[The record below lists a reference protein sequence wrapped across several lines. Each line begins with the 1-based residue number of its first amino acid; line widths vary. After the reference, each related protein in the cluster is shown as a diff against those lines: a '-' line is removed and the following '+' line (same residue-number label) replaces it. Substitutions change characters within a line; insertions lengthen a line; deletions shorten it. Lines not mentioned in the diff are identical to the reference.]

1 MKQIIYIIVLLLHQL
16 LAGDKIEQK
25 ISLEYWLNENLK
37 IFSVDNAI
45 LLEIEND
52 KIRITSNNWFGET
65 LLNEN
70 IQYENQSFV
79 GDNIFNKM
87 LTERIIS
94 KEDSW
99 IEEYNLL
106 NNKKIKVRFL
116 FSAQEDDLRLY
127 RMDIREI
134 NRDDDINKINKIIL
148 NNDIIMVWTDLNKKI
163 KKIKFVYKNN
173 TYLISY
179 INEK

>member
-1 MKQIIYIIVLLLHQL
+1 MKQIIYIIVLLLYQL

-79 GDNIFNKM
+79 VDNIFNKM

>member
-1 MKQIIYIIVLLLHQL
+1 LKQIIYIIVLLLYQL

>member
-1 MKQIIYIIVLLLHQL
+1 MKQIFYIIVFLSYQL
-16 LAGDKIEQK
+16 FASDKIAQN
-25 ISLEYWLNENLK
+25 ISMEYWLNENLK

-52 KIRITSNNWFGET
+52 KISITPNNWFGET

-70 IQYENQSFV
+70 IQYENQSFFE
-79 GDNIFNKM
+79 DNIFNKM
-87 LTERIIS
+87 LIERIIS

-99 IEEYNLL
+99 IEKHHLL
-106 NNKKIKVRFL
+106 NNKKIRVRFL
-116 FSAQEDDLRLY
+116 FSTQEDNLRLY
-127 RMDIREI
+127 RMDIREL
-134 NRDDDINKINKIIL
+134 NQDNDTNKINKIIL
-148 NNDIIMVWTDLNKKI
+148 NNDIIMVWTDLEKKI

-179 INEK
+179 INEE

>member
-1 MKQIIYIIVLLLHQL
+1 MKQIIYIIVLLLYQL

-94 KEDSW
+94 KEDSPNVCL
-99 IEEYNLL
+99 Y
-106 NNKKIKVRFL
+106 VS
-116 FSAQEDDLRLY
+116 SAQ
-127 RMDIREI
+127 I
-134 NRDDDINKINKIIL
+134 
-148 NNDIIMVWTDLNKKI
+148 V
-163 KKIKFVYKNN
+163 
-173 TYLISY
+173 
-179 INEK
+179 